1 MYVCICVLC
10 IYIYMCVYIYITH
23 VYIYIHIYMQLHVCI
38 HVCVCDIV
46 YNYVY
51 HIWYMFHIITVPLS
65 LSHLLCAYLHMWPI
79 REIIWSSEFQG
90 TSLPPLLSTLQPPL
104 GGARSA
110 ITSLCHSWLCE
121 ELCGGFHVFAS
132 RMTHNYALN
141 FAITRFVS

>member
-1 MYVCICVLC
+1 MYMYVCMY
-10 IYIYMCVYIYITH
+10 IYIYVCVCACIYNMC
-23 VYIYIHIYMQLHVCI
+23 IYIHIYIQLHVCI
-38 HVCVCDIV
+38 HVCVILCTIM
-46 YNYVY
+46 YIIYV
-51 HIWYMFHIITVPLS
+51 FHIITVPLS

-90 TSLPPLLSTLQPPL
+90 TSLPSLLSTLQPSL

>member
-1 MYVCICVLC
+1 MYVYVYYVY
-10 IYIYMCVYIYITH
+10 IYIYMYIYIYITH
-23 VYIYIHIYMQLHVCI
+23 VYIYIYIYTCSYMYVYM
-38 HVCVCDIV
+38 CVCDIV